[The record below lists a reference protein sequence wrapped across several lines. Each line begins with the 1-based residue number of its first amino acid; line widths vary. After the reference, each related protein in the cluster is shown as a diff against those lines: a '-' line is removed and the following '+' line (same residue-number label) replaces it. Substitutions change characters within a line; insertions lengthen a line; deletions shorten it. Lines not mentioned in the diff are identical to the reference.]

1 MITVFTSY
9 DHVDRQSKPLAL
21 VDNMFAWFCN
31 HGLQPISLCTSP
43 RYEPRAGYVVWTPS
57 MDMYFG
63 FPGERLS
70 PLVCRFTFDDV
81 DAKVAML
88 FKLMWGG
95 QHNAL

>member
-1 MITVFTSY
+1 
-9 DHVDRQSKPLAL
+9 
-21 VDNMFAWFCN
+21 
-31 HGLQPISLCTSP
+31 
-43 RYEPRAGYVVWTPS
+43 